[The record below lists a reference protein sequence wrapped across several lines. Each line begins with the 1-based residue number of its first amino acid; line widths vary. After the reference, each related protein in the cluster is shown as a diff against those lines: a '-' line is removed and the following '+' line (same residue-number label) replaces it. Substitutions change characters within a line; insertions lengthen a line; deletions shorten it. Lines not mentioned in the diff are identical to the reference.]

1 MAGPAFRA
9 AAVRVRVPAT
19 SANLGPGF
27 DALGLSLGLYDD
39 VVVRVADSGLHV
51 DIAGE
56 GAETLPRDESHLL
69 VRSLRTAFDLLG
81 GQPRGLEVVCANR
94 IPHGRGLGSSSAAIC
109 AGIVAARAVTIGGDA
124 RLDDAALLEL
134 ATEIEGHPDNVAACL
149 LGGFTLAW
157 MDGGRGPRDQ
167 DGPRAIP
174 SFRWSSCPARPVL
187 TETARGLLP
196 RTVPH
201 VDAAANAGRAALL
214 VEALTRRPELLLAA
228 TEDRLHQEYRAPAM
242 PESVAL
248 VNRLRADGV
257 PAVISGAGP
266 TVLALVEDGAAD
278 KVARTG
284 GRGVGRQ
291 PARPSTPRGRASCRS
306 ARRRGR
312 RERLAGER
320 EGECLLEPVVLTS
333 SLHSDVFV
341 ARCFVSPIR
350 DHHSSGS
357 LPNCLRSLPEQFR
370 ARSGTGTTPHA
381 PSQQGP
387 SRGISGRNPSHVA
400 CLSAVPG
407 GTTAPARSGST
418 RSRTAAGQHNR
429 SPSQTGRRPLQGRT
443 LRERHHR
450 SDGRDCRQ
458 HLSTTPRPPQVL
470 PLAPPHGAAAPA
482 PASTAWSWPS
492 CSRSRPASASGA
504 PRGCA
509 RAS

>member
-39 VVVRVADSGLHV
+39 VVVRVADSGLNI

-81 GQPRGLEVVCANR
+81 GQPRGLEIVCANR
-94 IPHGRGLGSSSAAIC
+94 IPHGRGLGSSSGAIC
-109 AGIVAARAVTIGGDA
+109 AGIVAARAVTTGGEA

-157 MDGGRGPRDQ
+157 MDGGAA
-167 DGPRAIP
+167 RAI
-174 SFRWSSCPARPVL
+174 RMDPAESVVPVVFVPATPVL

-228 TEDRLHQEYRAPAM
+228 TEDRIHQEYRGPAM
-242 PESVAL
+242 PQSVEL

-266 TVLALVEDGAAD
+266 TVLALTEDGSAD
-278 KVARTG
+278 KVAR
-284 GRGVGRQ
+284 
-291 PARPSTPRGRASCRS
+291 
-306 ARRRGR
+306 
-312 RERLAGER
+312 LAGEGWAANR
-320 EGECLLEPVVLTS
+320 LAL
-333 SLHSDVFV
+333 D
-341 ARCFVSPIR
+341 
-350 DHHSSGS
+350 
-357 LPNCLRSLPEQFR
+357 
-370 ARSGTGTTPHA
+370 
-381 PSQQGP
+381 GP
-387 SRGISGRNPSHVA
+387 GAS
-400 CLSAVPG
+400 
-407 GTTAPARSGST
+407 
-418 RSRTAAGQHNR
+418 
-429 SPSQTGRRPLQGRT
+429 
-443 LRERHHR
+443 
-450 SDGRDCRQ
+450 
-458 HLSTTPRPPQVL
+458 VL
-470 PLAPPHGAAAPA
+470 PLAA
-482 PASTAWSWPS
+482 
-492 CSRSRPASASGA
+492 
-504 PRGCA
+504 
-509 RAS
+509 